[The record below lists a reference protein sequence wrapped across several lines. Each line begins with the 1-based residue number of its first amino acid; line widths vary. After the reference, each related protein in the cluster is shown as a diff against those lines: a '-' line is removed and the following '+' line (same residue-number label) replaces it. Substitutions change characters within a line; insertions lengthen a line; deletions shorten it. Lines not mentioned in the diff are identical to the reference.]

1 MIENIEP
8 STNNEQ
14 EMLLGK
20 PRPICLGC
28 KDAAGIEAVQKDLQ
42 LEREKTAQ
50 LESIIMS
57 LASKLETYRHLAKT
71 VLDLE
76 AKNDGKV
83 ANLQELYRRTSSI
96 EAHQVASD
104 LDEATELEGRQ
115 DANYLEREK
124 TKKRTWRRTGM
135 KNLSTDFREVF

>member
-1 MIENIEP
+1 MKEAVSSQAASVMIENIEP

-50 LESIIMS
+50 LESIIMA
-57 LASKLETYRHLAKT
+57 LASKLETYRHLAKN

-76 AKNDGKV
+76 AKV
-83 ANLQELYRRTSSI
+83 SVFLLYRSSLI
-96 EAHQVASD
+96 GH
-104 LDEATELEGRQ
+104 L
-115 DANYLEREK
+115 
-124 TKKRTWRRTGM
+124 
-135 KNLSTDFREVF
+135 